1 MAHITVAQA
10 KANRLDRRAK
20 RRAQVAERAAARR
33 AYRTDLHTVAS
44 HLYAMGV
51 DTPTAIGMASTLR
64 KRITTPGVPGY
75 AARSLTD
82 SRRRP
87 CTRYTRR
94 QVMDGLRAY
103 KPRKFEYQEVRAALL
118 GLAA

>member
-1 MAHITVAQA
+1 MARITVTQA

-20 RRAQVAERAAARR
+20 RRAQVAERAAARMT
-33 AYRTDLHTVAS
+33 YRTGLHTVAS
-44 HLYAMGV
+44 HLRAMGV
-51 DTPTAIGMASTLR
+51 DTATAVGMASALR
-64 KRITTPGVPGY
+64 KKITTPGVSGY

-94 QVMDGLRAY
+94 QVMAALNAY
-103 KPRKFEYQEVRAALL
+103 NPRKDEYKNARAALL